1 MEAMRIKR
9 GNPYK
14 ASITLTGLDG
24 QPLNLTDVTVLFTV
38 RSLTDKALNDD
49 SALIKQAITNHYDPG
64 NGKTY
69 LILSAEQTAIP
80 EGTYIGDI
88 RTVGSELQQNTNVFL
103 IEIEQIITTRQ
114 AAPAEPETMSLLE
127 RMTIT
132 PSIPLM
138 QLIDKTIVDLKNSGI
153 WDKTEKFHKWDL
165 HNEQASLLDWKIPAN
180 DATKDGTGCTFTPG
194 TGIQTDTDG
203 HVELNIIPA
212 TDCTIA
218 SLNDFAFSLDNLDNL
233 SVISSNFGAY
243 NQAND
248 AYLTFRT
255 KESDVTNRPWLYINS
270 AIQRVWNNMAGVYLY
285 YCERAKEDEI
295 AIYKSPT
302 ELILGTGNPSVAMID
317 QSLVLGGSRVANGT
331 VLRQP
336 IKSSTLWMGSV
347 LTLEERTAYYAII
360 DYWKTHVGAT
370 I

>member
-9 GNPYK
+9 GNPYQ

-127 RMTIT
+127 RMTIK

-165 HNEQASLLDWKIPAN
+165 HNEQASLLDWKNPAN

-212 TDCTIA
+212 IDCAIA
-218 SLNDFAFSLDNLDNL
+218 SLNDFAFSLDDLNAEA
-233 SVISSNFGAY
+233 VIAPNFGAY
-243 NQAND
+243 NSTSD
-248 AYLTFRT
+248 SYLLFRT
-255 KESDVTNRPWLYINS
+255 NESKEAPRPWLFINS
-270 AIQRVWNNMAGVYLY
+270 AIQRLWNDNAGINLY
-285 YCERAKEDEI
+285 YCERATLDTI
-295 AIYKSPT
+295 SIYKNPT
-302 ELILGTGNPSVAMID
+302 TYITGTKNPSVLMVD
-317 QSLVLGGSRVANGT
+317 HSLVLGGARQVNQT

-336 IKSSTLWMGSV
+336 IKSSTFWMGSV
-347 LTLEERTAYYAII
+347 LTLEERTAYYTII